1 MAYALAVQ
9 HKEGPSGA
17 GAVRGTVIHEIFA
30 AYVTHL
36 WHTRRQTD
44 WEECA
49 NIAARVLEQHP
60 ELNYEQVRDVLSQAD
75 NIARGYLFEPGTYYG
90 SEELLAT
97 TISING
103 GRSVRITGRLDLLE
117 VDQDEGWA
125 RITDAKSNH
134 MVPADSAVQDDF
146 QLRTYALLVMDNLS
160 YVERVYGQLWLT
172 RYNIFCPQRR
182 EAVWTRDDIEQF
194 REHLTVRL
202 GAFVDGKLA
211 REFVPGTWCQYCP
224 RRRPSDCT
232 LWRHSPALQ
241 GPITTPVQA
250 ERVAARIIAQ
260 EQRLDG
266 LKAALKAY
274 VNDNGPVR
282 VGSTAKAETFGFH
295 ARETEDVPASALLEI
310 AEVARDLVGD
320 VDINELL
327 SPNRTSK
334 AYKMLRRHPEL
345 APLFEAVVRKRLSTV
360 FGHKSI

>member
-1 MAYALAVQ
+1 
-9 HKEGPSGA
+9 
-17 GAVRGTVIHEIFA
+17 
-30 AYVTHL
+30 
-36 WHTRRQTD
+36 
-44 WEECA
+44 
-49 NIAARVLEQHP
+49 
-60 ELNYEQVRDVLSQAD
+60 
-75 NIARGYLFEPGTYYG
+75 
-90 SEELLAT
+90 
-97 TISING
+97 
-103 GRSVRITGRLDLLE
+103 
-117 VDQDEGWA
+117 
-125 RITDAKSNH
+125 

-146 QLRTYALLVMDNLS
+146 QLRTYALLVMDSLP
-160 YVERVYGQLWLT
+160 YIERVYGRLWLT
-172 RYNIFCPQRR
+172 RYNIFCPQRL
-182 EAVWTRDDIEQF
+182 EAVWAREDIEQF
-194 REHLTVRL
+194 REHLAVRL

-241 GPITTPVQA
+241 GPITTSAQA
-250 ERVAARIIAQ
+250 ERVGARIIAQ

-310 AEVARDLVGD
+310 VEVARDLVGE

-334 AYKMLRRHPEL
+334 VYKILRRHPEL
-345 APLFEAVVRKRLSTV
+345 APLFEAAARKRLSTV
-360 FGHKSI
+360 FGHKSTGEGE